1 MTVGWM
7 LDAMSAAMFVKKVL
21 KVLAMVSE
29 SVMSELLWKSEWIEL
44 CALDLWRAV
53 LRMDQVFRRF
63 LAFLVIA

>member
-44 CALDLWRAV
+44 CALDL
-53 LRMDQVFRRF
+53 
-63 LAFLVIA
+63 